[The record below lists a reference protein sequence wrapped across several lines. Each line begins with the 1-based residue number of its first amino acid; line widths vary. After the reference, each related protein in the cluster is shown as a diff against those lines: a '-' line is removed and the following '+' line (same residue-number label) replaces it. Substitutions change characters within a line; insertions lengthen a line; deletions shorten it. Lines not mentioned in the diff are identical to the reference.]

1 MIHRLTHFKQIA
13 QTVID
18 SKSLNIPQKGLT
30 SVTVDN
36 IMKIVFGTLGAIALI
51 IIIIAGIKFMT
62 SQGNPEALAKAR
74 NTIIYAAVGLAVA
87 VGAFS
92 IVTFVIGRL

>member
-1 MIHRLTHFKQIA
+1 MIIHQLVRIA
-13 QTVID
+13 QSVIPPD
-18 SKSLNIPQKGLT
+18 QINIPQKA
-30 SVTVDN
+30 VTNSTVEN
-36 IMKIVFGTLGAIALI
+36 VMRIVFGTLGAIALI

-87 VGAFS
+87 IGAFS

>member
-1 MIHRLTHFKQIA
+1 MINQYMYIIA
-13 QTVID
+13 QSVISSD
-18 SKSLNIPQKGLT
+18 KVNIPQKSIDSS
-30 SVTVDN
+30 SVESVLR
-36 IMKIVFGTLGAIALI
+36 IVFGVLGAIALI

-62 SQGNPEALAKAR
+62 SQGNPDALTKAR

-92 IVTFVIGRL
+92 IVTFVVGRL

>member
-1 MIHRLTHFKQIA
+1 MITHQLVRIA
-13 QTVID
+13 QSIIPPD
-18 SKSLNIPQKGLT
+18 QINIPKKA
-30 SVTVDN
+30 VTNSTVEN
-36 IMKIVFGTLGAIALI
+36 VTRIVFGSLGAIALI

-87 VGAFS
+87 IGAFS

>member
-1 MIHRLTHFKQIA
+1 MIQHLIHFTRTA
-13 QTVID
+13 QTVVD

-62 SQGNPEALAKAR
+62 SQGNPLLRREIL
-74 NTIIYAAVGLAVA
+74 
-87 VGAFS
+87 
-92 IVTFVIGRL
+92 

>member
-1 MIHRLTHFKQIA
+1 MIQHLIHFTRTA
-13 QTVID
+13 QTVVD

-51 IIIIAGIKFMT
+51 IIIIAGSKFMT

-87 VGAFS
+87 IGAFS

>member
-1 MIHRLTHFKQIA
+1 MISIYLLHIA
-13 QTVID
+13 QSVIPSD
-18 SKSLNIPQKGLT
+18 QINIPQKA
-30 SVTVDN
+30 VTGDTVQN
-36 IMKIVFGTLGAIALI
+36 ILKIVFGTLGAIALI

-87 VGAFS
+87 IGAFS
-92 IVTFVIGRL
+92 IVTFIIGRL

>member
-1 MIHRLTHFKQIA
+1 MIHRLIYFTQTA
-13 QTVID
+13 QAIVDPTKLD
-18 SKSLNIPQKGLT
+18 IPQKGLT

-36 IMKIVFGTLGAIALI
+36 VLKIVFGTLGAIALI
-51 IIIIAGIKFMT
+51 IIIIAGIKFIT

-87 VGAFS
+87 IGAFS